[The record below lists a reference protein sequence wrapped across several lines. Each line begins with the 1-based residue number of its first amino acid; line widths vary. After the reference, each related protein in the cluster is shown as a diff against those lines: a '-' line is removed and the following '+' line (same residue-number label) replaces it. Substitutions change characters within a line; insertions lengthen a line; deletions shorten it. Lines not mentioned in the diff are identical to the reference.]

1 MKLYDGERLP
11 NPGNI
16 VVLANSIVILYQV
29 ISRETELQAQ
39 LHDAAELLMH
49 WACFIS
55 SDSFMASKSSL
66 QEKSCSG
73 LW

>member
-16 VVLANSIVILYQV
+16 VVLANFIVILYQV
-29 ISRETELQAQ
+29 ISKETELQAQ

-49 WACFIS
+49 
-55 SDSFMASKSSL
+55 
-66 QEKSCSG
+66 
-73 LW
+73 